1 MPRPGLWLPLRQ
13 GDFGFISDKAM
24 AFLACGLLS
33 WRLVDMFV
41 TQFGCASARLQPVD
55 AESWKPKKFQL
66 NKVTV
71 HSAAARQDEILR

>member
-1 MPRPGLWLPLRQ
+1 
-13 GDFGFISDKAM
+13 
-24 AFLACGLLS
+24 
-33 WRLVDMFV
+33 MFV